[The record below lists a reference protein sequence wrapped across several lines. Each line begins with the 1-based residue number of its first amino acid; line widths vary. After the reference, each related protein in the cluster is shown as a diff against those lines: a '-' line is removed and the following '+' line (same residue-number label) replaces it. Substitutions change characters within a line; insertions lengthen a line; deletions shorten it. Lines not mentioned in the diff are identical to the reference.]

1 MALIELSRAIAAD
14 PAAGRR
20 WAAEP
25 LPLTDRLTALLAA
38 QFRGLPGAS
47 REALLVAAV
56 ADSADGPTAEAGGGA
71 ARPGGVAGMA
81 GAAGAAVLPGLPGL
95 SAGALAPAETAGLIR
110 AAAGRGPQFTHP
122 LVRSAVYHA
131 VPFADRAAA
140 HLRVAGALRDQP
152 DRYAWHLAAAALEPD
167 ERTAALL
174 EETAAVAQRRGG
186 AAAAARA
193 LERAAQLSPAE
204 PDRARRLLAA
214 AGLARQAGQ
223 ADWVRELCTGVLTL
237 TADPG
242 LRLAARLSIGWAL
255 VWSDQHAGALAA
267 LLSVASDAAGPWPE
281 AAADALVLAA
291 TVAYQTGGP
300 ADRQAVLSA
309 MDRILVPAGQAAP
322 AVPGLPRRAPP
333 VDPRLRL
340 AGRAAGRDT
349 AAAARDRR
357 RGGARSFPGRRG
369 RLAARRDR
377 AGGPPAPRGDQQ
389 TACARGPQRE
399 RRGAVR
405 PAVGLY
411 RQRPLGRGAGRRPRG
426 RRRGGGLQDGVGRG
440 VGRPGHR
447 DGADPARRPRR
458 GAAAAGPG
466 RGDRRRGR
474 IPCLYGQDPARG
486 GPVGPGA
493 GPLRRCV

>member
-1 MALIELSRAIAAD
+1 
-14 PAAGRR
+14 
-20 WAAEP
+20 
-25 LPLTDRLTALLAA
+25 
-38 QFRGLPGAS
+38 
-47 REALLVAAV
+47 
-56 ADSADGPTAEAGGGA
+56 
-71 ARPGGVAGMA
+71 MA
-81 GAAGAAVLPGLPGL
+81 GVAGAAVLPGLPGL
-95 SAGALAPAETAGLIR
+95 SAGVLAPAETAGLIR

-140 HLRVAGALRDQP
+140 HLRVAEALRDQP

-309 MDRILVPAGQAAP
+309 MDRILVPAG
-322 AVPGLPRRAPP
+322 
-333 VDPRLRL
+333 
-340 AGRAAGRDT
+340 RAAGGPGVFPGEHRLWIRACALPAGQQAGIRPLLHEIAAGAVRDHSLVGAAAWLLDET
-349 AAAARDRR
+349 ELAVRLLREAISRLRAPGVRSASGAVLSALQWACIDSGRWDEALAAAREASDAAAAYTMESVAASADLATATVLILRGDHDAARPLLARAGATVDAAGYRAFTARTRHAAGLSALAQGRYADAYDQLRLLFGADGGPLHHHVSYLGLADLAAAAAR
-357 RGGARSFPGRRG
+357 
-369 RLAARRDR
+369 
-377 AGGPPAPRGDQQ
+377 
-389 TACARGPQRE
+389 
-399 RRGAVR
+399 
-405 PAVGLY
+405 
-411 RQRPLGRGAGRRPRG
+411 AGRRREARTLLDRALPQLAAAG
-426 RRRGGGLQDGVGRG
+426 RQ
-440 VGRPGHR
+440 
-447 DGADPARRPRR
+447 AAWPARRP
-458 GAAAAGPG
+458 
-466 RGDRRRGR
+466 
-474 IPCLYGQDPARG
+474 ARG
-486 GPVGPGA
+486 W
-493 GPLRRCV
+493 RS

>member
-1 MALIELSRAIAAD
+1 
-14 PAAGRR
+14 
-20 WAAEP
+20 
-25 LPLTDRLTALLAA
+25 
-38 QFRGLPGAS
+38 
-47 REALLVAAV
+47 
-56 ADSADGPTAEAGGGA
+56 
-71 ARPGGVAGMA
+71 MA

-309 MDRILVPAGQAAP
+309 MDRILVPAGQADGQAP
-322 AVPGLPRRAPP
+322 AVPGSSPASTACGSAPAPCRPGSRPGYGRCCTRSPPGRCAILPWSARPPGCSTRPSWRSACSARRSADCVRPGS
-333 VDPRLRL
+333 
-340 AGRAAGRDT
+340 AARAARCCPPCSGPVST
-349 AAAARDRR
+349 AAAGTRRWPPPARPATRR
-357 RGGARSFPGRRG
+357 RPTRWSRSR
-369 RLAARRDR
+369 
-377 AGGPPAPRGDQQ
+377 
-389 TACARGPQRE
+389 
-399 RRGAVR
+399 
-405 PAVGLY
+405 
-411 RQRPLGRGAGRRPRG
+411 RRPTW
-426 RRRGGGLQDGVGRG
+426 
-440 VGRPGHR
+440 P
-447 DGADPARRPRR
+447 PRR
-458 GAAAAGPG
+458 
-466 RGDRRRGR
+466 
-474 IPCLYGQDPARG
+474 C
-486 GPVGPGA
+486 
-493 GPLRRCV
+493 